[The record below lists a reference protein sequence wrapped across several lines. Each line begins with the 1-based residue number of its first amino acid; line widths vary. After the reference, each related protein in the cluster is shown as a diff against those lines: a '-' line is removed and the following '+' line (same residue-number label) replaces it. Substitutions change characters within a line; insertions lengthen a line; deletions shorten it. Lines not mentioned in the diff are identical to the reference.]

1 VNILVLTSAYPKFD
15 GDGTAPFM
23 ASITEHV
30 AARGHTMH
38 VVLPEH
44 AEWARPA
51 VEGNVHYHP
60 YRYSPSRSWTPWG
73 YAQSLE
79 GGVKLKR
86 RLYGLAPAVFVSARH
101 ACRRLAAS
109 QRFDVVHA
117 HWVIPN
123 GFIAAGVSDR
133 RGIPLVVTLH
143 GSDISLAERKPWLAR
158 LARRTFAR
166 ARVVTAPS
174 DDLLRRASRLGATG
188 EVELIPWGA
197 DPDVFRPDPAG
208 AQRVRRLHGVTESDV
223 LVLGVGRFV
232 RWKGFDDLV
241 TSLASAR
248 VEMPN
253 LKVVLVGDG
262 DIRRELEAQVAVLGL
277 ADLVSFAGMAVRDD
291 VNAYLSAAD
300 IVAVPSVHADG
311 FVDGQPTVAL
321 EAMAAARPLVVT
333 RVGGLPDLVREGENG
348 LVVEERDP
356 DALAKAIVS
365 LARDATRRTAM
376 GAAGRA
382 RVERELNW
390 DTVADRLIRV
400 YESASPPT
408 GGVSP

>member
-1 VNILVLTSAYPKFD
+1 MNILVLTSAYPKFD
-15 GDGTAPFM
+15 GDATAPFM

-44 AEWARPA
+44 AEWARPQ

-73 YAQSLE
+73 YAQSLQS
-79 GGVKLKR
+79 GIRLKR
-86 RLYGLAPAVFVSARH
+86 RLYALAPAVFVSARH
-101 ACRRLAAS
+101 ACRKLTAS
-109 QRFDVVHA
+109 ERFDVVHA
-117 HWVIPN
+117 HWVVPN

-166 ARVVTAPS
+166 TRVVTAPS
-174 DDLLRRASRLGATG
+174 DDLLRRAARLGATG
-188 EVELIPWGA
+188 DVELIPWGA
-197 DPDVFRPDPAG
+197 DPDVFRPDPEG
-208 AQRVRRLHGVTESDV
+208 AQRVRRLHHVAESDV
-223 LVLGVGRFV
+223 VVLGVGRFV

-241 TSLASAR
+241 TSVARAR
-248 VEMPN
+248 VEVPS
-253 LKVVLVGDG
+253 LRLVLVGDG
-262 DIRRELEAQVAVLGL
+262 DVRGELEAQVVDLGL
-277 ADLVSFAGMAVRDD
+277 TDVVSFAGMAIRDD

-311 FVDGQPTVAL
+311 YVDGQPTVAL
-321 EAMAAARPLVVT
+321 EAMAAAKPLVVT
-333 RVGGLPDLVREGENG
+333 RVGGLPDLVRAGENG

-356 DALAKAIVS
+356 DALAGAIVS
-365 LARDATRRTAM
+365 LAHDSQRRTAM

-390 DTVADRLIRV
+390 DAVADRLIRV
-400 YESASPPT
+400 YQQAATANLPQS
-408 GGVSP
+408 